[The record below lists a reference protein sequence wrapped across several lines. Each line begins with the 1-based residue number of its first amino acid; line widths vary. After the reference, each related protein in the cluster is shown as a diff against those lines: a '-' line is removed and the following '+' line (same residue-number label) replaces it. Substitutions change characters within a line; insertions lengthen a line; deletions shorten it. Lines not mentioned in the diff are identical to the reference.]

1 LPGICLVAAGTV
13 VHLGVSLLTLAWT
26 HSVEKIRWEEDYR
39 ATPAGLVVTE
49 DRLQGT
55 GAGMEPPP
63 DATFDG
69 TWWRYHP
76 KIGPQPQVILRR
88 SGMTVGDWQV
98 CIGSACKPMGH
109 YVGEKADPVVMKP
122 CKDSQS
128 SGSPR
133 TER

>member
-1 LPGICLVAAGTV
+1 MQFCLLAAGALI
-13 VHLGVSLLTLAWT
+13 HLHVASFTLAWT

-39 ATPAGLVVTE
+39 AAPGGIMVTQ

-69 TWWRYHP
+69 KWFRYRP
-76 KIGPQPQVILRR
+76 TLPPQKRVILRR

-98 CIGSACKPMGH
+98 CIKGQCRAMGSYLPDK
-109 YVGEKADPVVMKP
+109 KADPVILKI
-122 CKDSQS
+122 CH
-128 SGSPR
+128 
-133 TER
+133 